1 MALNADEEVLQ
12 DFLLEVGEILE
23 QLSQQLVALEAMPD
37 DSALLNAIFR
47 GFHTI
52 KGSASFLRL
61 PAMID
66 CCHAA
71 ESVFERL
78 RKGERRIETAL
89 MDAVLDALDQLQQ
102 MYRQVAL
109 KQMPELSDPAVLES
123 LSRYAEADPA
133 LVSDVNLTTPLEAA
147 EDEVG
152 AASLSELLDVLE
164 SSLDGE
170 ISEDVESS
178 AEMTDDEFEALLDQ
192 LQAQTATVPPV
203 VEEKVEVQ
211 PAPSLEQ
218 VKVEAAIEEKL
229 LSVPPVA
236 SDELLKDRSVEADSS
251 VRVDTGLLDD
261 IMNLVGELVLVR
273 NRLVR
278 MGSNSHDDALNQVT
292 TQLDNITAQLQGRVM
307 KTRMQPIRRVFG
319 RFPRLTRDLA
329 RSLQKEVQLIVSGE
343 ETDLDKNFVEA
354 LSDPLIHLVRNALD
368 HGIELPSVRLAAG
381 KPRQGTIRLSA
392 EQQGDTIHLLI
403 EDDGAGMDASVLRQ
417 KAIERGLLDTESAA
431 RLTEQE
437 SFNLIFEP
445 GFSTCSEITDVSGRG
460 VGMDVVKT
468 RIARLNGS
476 VQVQSVRGKGTQV
489 AIKLPLTLAIM
500 PTLMVK
506 LDQQSFAIPL
516 TNVDEIFHLDLRR
529 CHQVDGRDV
538 MVIREQ
544 TLPIIHI
551 KRWLT
556 PYGVPQAEGLSHV
569 VAVSVGHQRV
579 GFVVDQLLGQEEVVV
594 KPLGAMLHGTPGV
607 SGATI
612 TGDGGMALI
621 LDIPGLLSY
630 YASY

>member
-37 DSALLNAIFR
+37 DTALLNAIFR

-102 MYRQVAL
+102 MYKQVEAL
-109 KQMPELSDPAVLES
+109 QEPELSAPTVIEV
-123 LSRYAEADPA
+123 LSRYAEPDPD
-133 LVSDVNLTTPLEAA
+133 LLSVEENQPEQAA
-147 EDEVG
+147 EV
-152 AASLSELLDVLE
+152 SLNELLDVLE
-164 SSLDGE
+164 SSLDE
-170 ISEDVESS
+170 RPVEPST
-178 AEMTDDEFEALLDQ
+178 EMSDDEFEALLDQ
-192 LQAQTATVPPV
+192 LQAQTAVASVESEPSLKPV
-203 VEEKVEVQ
+203 VVTTAPIAPPEPIKVPVRK
-211 PAPSLEQ
+211 AARD
-218 VKVEAAIEEKL
+218 EA
-229 LSVPPVA
+229 
-236 SDELLKDRSVEADSS
+236 LLKGNEPAVDEPATKDLATDTDSS
-251 VRVDTGLLDD
+251 IRVDTGLLDD

-278 MGSNSHDDALNQVT
+278 MGSSSHDETLNQVT
-292 TQLDNITAQLQGRVM
+292 AQLDNITAQLQGSVM

-329 RSLQKEVQLIVSGE
+329 RTLQKEVQLVVSGE
-343 ETDLDKNFVEA
+343 DTDLDKNFVEA

-368 HGIELPSVRLAAG
+368 HGIELPAARVAAG
-381 KPRQGTIRLSA
+381 KAKQGTIRLSA
-392 EQQGDTIHLLI
+392 EQQGDTILLMI
-403 EDDGAGMDASVLRQ
+403 EDDGAGMDAAVLRQ
-417 KAIERGLLDTESAA
+417 KAVERGLLDPDSAD

-437 SFNLIFEP
+437 CFNLIFEP
-445 GFSTCSEITDVSGRG
+445 GFSTCTEVTDVSGRG

-476 VQVQSVRGKGTQV
+476 VQVSSVRGQGTQV
-489 AIKLPLTLAIM
+489 SIKLPLTLAIM
-500 PTLMVK
+500 PTLMVQ

-544 TLPIIHI
+544 TLPILHI

-556 PYGVPQAEGLSHV
+556 PRAPYQTEGLAHV

-579 GFVVDQLLGQEEVVV
+579 GFVVDHLLGQEEVVV